1 MPCLREVA
9 IESSLFLTLLW
20 STKKDP
26 LCLELCLFSQWRS
39 QRELFILEPW
49 VAFLFL
55 DNSIVKMY
63 TPSCFLWLYQSI
75 CQAQNNSQSTVIHCT
90 PARMVTGLIKNFTE
104 YTSKQ
109 TFELNQPMIGLV
121 SSPLFI
127 QSCWTVRKRPWPSRT
142 LFDRVI
148 AWPASEKYFESG
160 VDQHQGPDTEQHFT
174 TQILQHMSLLVVMR
188 LLKKKS
194 APERKTKEN

>member
-20 STKKDP
+20 SRKKHP

-55 DNSIVKMY
+55 DNRLVKIY
-63 TPSCFLWLYQSI
+63 TLSFFLWLYQSI

-90 PARMVTGLIKNFTE
+90 PARMATGLIKNFTE

-127 QSCWTVRKRPWPSRT
+127 QSCWTVRKRPWSSRT
-142 LFDRVI
+142 LFDQVI

-160 VDQHQGPDTEQHFT
+160 VDQHQGLDTEQHFT
-174 TQILQHMSLLVVMR
+174 THLLQHMSLLVVMR
-188 LLKKKS
+188 LLKKK

>member
-1 MPCLREVA
+1 
-9 IESSLFLTLLW
+9 
-20 STKKDP
+20 
-26 LCLELCLFSQWRS
+26 
-39 QRELFILEPW
+39 
-49 VAFLFL
+49 
-55 DNSIVKMY
+55 MY
-63 TPSCFLWLYQSI
+63 TLSCFLWLYQSI

-104 YTSKQ
+104 YTLKQ

-160 VDQHQGPDTEQHFT
+160 VDQHQGLDTEQHFT
-174 TQILQHMSLLVVMR
+174 THLLQHMSLLVVMR
-188 LLKKKS
+188 LFKKKS

>member
-1 MPCLREVA
+1 MLRTMFIFPMEISKGIVHLRALGCL
-9 IESSLFLTLLW
+9 
-20 STKKDP
+20 P
-26 LCLELCLFSQWRS
+26 
-39 QRELFILEPW
+39 
-49 VAFLFL
+49 FL

-109 TFELNQPMIGLV
+109 TFELNQPVIGLV

-160 VDQHQGPDTEQHFT
+160 VDQHQGLDTEKHFT
-174 TQILQHMSLLVVMR
+174 THLLQHMSLLVVMR